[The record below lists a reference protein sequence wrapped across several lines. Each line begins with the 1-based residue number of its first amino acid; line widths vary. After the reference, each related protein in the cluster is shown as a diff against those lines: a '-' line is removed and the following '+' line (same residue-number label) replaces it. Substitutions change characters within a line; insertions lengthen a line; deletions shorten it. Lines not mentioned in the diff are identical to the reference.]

1 MGKIKQLPLHEAQ
14 KIAAGEVIER
24 PANIVKELVENAI
37 DADATQINIYLQD
50 SGKTLIR
57 VVDNGDGMDADDAQ
71 YCFAKHATSKISSF
85 NELETISSFGFRG
98 EALASVAAIA
108 RITLITKEAK
118 SNEGIKVIVAENSIK
133 KKTTIGCAAG
143 TDIAITDLFYNVPA
157 RKKFLKKEQTEWR
170 HIQQLFQAFCL
181 NYPTIHFKLFSA
193 GKCILNCPAT
203 KDLLSRGAQLWDQKT
218 TQHLINIENQQQ
230 QSSLKISGFISNHHN
245 FRYDRSTIF
254 FFVNNRWVKNYA
266 LSAALLKGYLNVI
279 PQGRYPT
286 ACIQITID
294 PTNIDINIH
303 PRKEEIL
310 FMHPRRVEQLLQQTV
325 KQALEHNL
333 SNQIKQKVEFAPA
346 KHENSMEQ
354 RPGFNPF
361 DFDQFL
367 SNKRDTT
374 LQTNQTTAQKITS
387 TPPLSQATEIIDT
400 PDQNQN
406 KQIIATKKPLQLSTT
421 EKNYQFIGSYKKTYL
436 LLEKEE
442 GLVLIDQHAAQERIL
457 YELFSKRFDE
467 VATINLIFPQ
477 IVPLSRR
484 DIAIIK
490 PHLAIFHHNGIMV
503 ELFGTDQ
510 LIVKATPVHL
520 KERALDHLI
529 KEVVNWINQ
538 HQSLEDEEFFK
549 AINEKLQAQMAC
561 KAAVKAGDLLTQ
573 EQIEQLLLTLE
584 NTPNR
589 FSCPHGRP
597 TSWLLSIDEIEK
609 KFRRRK

>member
-1 MGKIKQLPLHEAQ
+1 MGKIKQLSLHEAQ

-37 DADATQINIYLQD
+37 DAHATQINIYLQN

-71 YCFAKHATSKISSF
+71 HCFANHATSKIRNF
-85 NELETISSFGFRG
+85 NELETINSLGFRG

-108 RITLITKEAK
+108 RITLMTKQAGG
-118 SNEGIKVIVAENSIK
+118 NEGTKVVVTENSIK
-133 KKTTIGCAAG
+133 EKVAIGCATG

-170 HIQQLFQAFCL
+170 QIQQLFQAFCL
-181 NYPTIHFKLFSA
+181 NYPPIHFKLFSA

-230 QSSLKISGFISNHHN
+230 QSLLKISGFISNHHN

-279 PQGRYPT
+279 PPGRYPT
-286 ACIQITID
+286 ACIQIFID
-294 PTNIDINIH
+294 PTDIDINVH

-310 FMHPRRVEQLLQQTV
+310 FMHPRRIEQLLQQTV
-325 KQALEHNL
+325 RQALEYNL
-333 SNQIKQKVEFAPA
+333 SNQIKQKVKFTPVE
-346 KHENSMEQ
+346 HGNQIEQ

-361 DFDQFL
+361 DFDQFF

-374 LQTNQTTAQKITS
+374 EQINQTTAQKITS
-387 TPPLSQATEIIDT
+387 VIPLSPTTGIIDT
-400 PDQNQN
+400 PDQNQKN
-406 KQIIATKKPLQLSTT
+406 QVATKKLLQLSTT

-442 GLVLIDQHAAQERIL
+442 GLVFVDQHAAQERIL

-477 IVPLSRR
+477 IIPLARH
-484 DIAIIK
+484 DIATIQ
-490 PHLAIFHHNGIMV
+490 PHLAIFHKNGILI

-520 KERALDHLI
+520 KDRALDHLI
-529 KEVVNWINQ
+529 KDVINWINQ
-538 HQSLEDEEFFK
+538 YQSLEHKEFFK
-549 AINEKLQAQMAC
+549 TINEKLQAQMAC
-561 KAAVKAGDLLTQ
+561 KAAVKAGDVLTE
-573 EQIEQLLLTLE
+573 EQIEQLLLALD

-589 FSCPHGRP
+589 FLCPHGRP